1 MEWQSQADQH
11 CLQFHFLEKMMKVLC
26 HLLLCLGFWGCCHAA
41 QADLVVIANPQ
52 SGIEKLSKDEV
63 INLYM
68 GRNRKLASGMNAMPL
83 DMTAANTEK
92 AKFYALLVNKNLP
105 EINSYWARLMFSGQG
120 SPPMQVE
127 SADEVMDIVS
137 SNKAAIGY
145 IERKK
150 LDKRVR
156 MIYDPTQ

>member
-1 MEWQSQADQH
+1 
-11 CLQFHFLEKMMKVLC
+11 MMKAVC
-26 HLLLCLGFWGCCHAA
+26 HLLLYLSFWGCCQAA

-83 DMTAANTEK
+83 DLTAANTEK

-127 SADEVMDIVS
+127 SVDEVLDIVS

>member
-1 MEWQSQADQH
+1 
-11 CLQFHFLEKMMKVLC
+11 MMKALY
-26 HLLLCLGFWGCCHAA
+26 HLLLYLSFWGCCQAA

-68 GRNRKLASGMNAMPL
+68 GRNRKLASGINAMPL
-83 DMTAANTEK
+83 DLTAANIEK

-120 SPPMQVE
+120 SPPMQIE
-127 SADEVMDIVS
+127 SVDEVLDIVS

-150 LDKRVR
+150 LDKRVK

>member
-1 MEWQSQADQH
+1 
-11 CLQFHFLEKMMKVLC
+11 MMKALC
-26 HLLLCLGFWGCCHAA
+26 HLLLYLSFWGCCQAA

-68 GRNRKLASGMNAMPL
+68 GRNRKLASGINAMPL
-83 DMTAANTEK
+83 DLTAANTEK
-92 AKFYALLVNKNLP
+92 AKFYALLVIKNLP

-120 SPPMQVE
+120 SPPMQIE
-127 SADEVMDIVS
+127 SVDEVLDIVS

>member
-1 MEWQSQADQH
+1 
-11 CLQFHFLEKMMKVLC
+11 MMKAVC
-26 HLLLCLGFWGCCHAA
+26 HLLLYLSFWSCCQAA

-68 GRNRKLASGMNAMPL
+68 GRNRKLSSGMNAMPL
-83 DMTAANTEK
+83 DLTAANTEK

-127 SADEVMDIVS
+127 SVDEVLDIVS

>member
-1 MEWQSQADQH
+1 
-11 CLQFHFLEKMMKVLC
+11 MKALC
-26 HLLLCLGFWGCCHAA
+26 HLLLYLSFWGCCQAA

-68 GRNRKLASGMNAMPL
+68 GRNRKLASGINAMPL
-83 DMTAANTEK
+83 DLTAANTEK

-120 SPPMQVE
+120 SPPMQIE
-127 SADEVMDIVS
+127 SVDEVLDIVS

-150 LDKRVR
+150 LDKRVK

>member
-1 MEWQSQADQH
+1 
-11 CLQFHFLEKMMKVLC
+11 MKTVC
-26 HLLLCLGFWGCCHAA
+26 HLLLYLSVWGCCQAA

-68 GRNRKLASGMNAMPL
+68 GRNRKLASGINAMPL
-83 DMTAANTEK
+83 DLAATNTEK

-120 SPPMQVE
+120 SPPMQIE
-127 SADEVMDIVS
+127 SVDEVLEIVS

-150 LDKRVR
+150 LDKRVK

>member
-1 MEWQSQADQH
+1 
-11 CLQFHFLEKMMKVLC
+11 MKALY
-26 HLLLCLGFWGCCHAA
+26 HLLLYVGFWSCCQAA
-41 QADLVVIANPQ
+41 QADLVVIANSQ

-68 GRNRKLASGMNAMPL
+68 GRNRKLATGVNAMPL
-83 DMTAANTEK
+83 DLAAVNAEK
-92 AKFYALLVNKNLP
+92 AKFYAMLVNKNLP

-120 SPPMQVE
+120 SPPLQVE
-127 SADEVMDIVS
+127 TSDEVLDIVG

-150 LDKRVR
+150 LDKRVKL
-156 MIYDPTQ
+156 IYDPAQ

>member
-1 MEWQSQADQH
+1 
-11 CLQFHFLEKMMKVLC
+11 MMKALC
-26 HLLLCLGFWGCCHAA
+26 HLLLYLSFWGCCQAA

-68 GRNRKLASGMNAMPL
+68 GRNRKLASGINAMPL
-83 DMTAANTEK
+83 DLTAANTEK

-120 SPPMQVE
+120 SPPMQIE
-127 SADEVMDIVS
+127 SVDEVLDIVS

-150 LDKRVR
+150 LDKRVK